1 MLSSMILKEA
11 LLCSLAGALC
21 GVALG
26 AALVFPF
33 TTLIEHSLK
42 LPYLTP
48 ATGTILLCAAL
59 AVAVSVAAGSVAS
72 LRTARKLSRVDP
84 GTTLREGA

>member
-1 MLSSMILKEA
+1 M
-11 LLCSLAGALC
+11 
-21 GVALG
+21 GVQ
-26 AALVFPF
+26 
-33 TTLIEHSLK
+33 IRRM
-42 LPYLTP
+42 
-48 ATGTILLCAAL
+48 LCAAL